1 MGNLTRKPDEI
12 LLNEL
17 EADTLVNSGAGAS
30 RELFIK
36 NTGTIK
42 LAGVE
47 KFIKGSTSVGTA
59 KTAVML
65 IKPLYP
71 AGGKNG
77 ESGFRVDIIHDV
89 NGEIADAMHNNKY
102 YDGFVEFLAA
112 ANGAY
117 VAFADAIDMTSQ
129 IVRAIK
135 SDVGGLVKA
144 TQIVPV
150 TVAAVYD
157 FTVKIPQLNK
167 SQRVQIGAAG
177 TISTV
182 KTAIDGGALAG
193 LVTVNTGSGQLE
205 SAYGFTVDVTSGL
218 TFPSYPKVSITGKDV
233 LPTFTVRMDKECGS
247 IESITEVDRV
257 TFTKK
262 DVARLFPIRPSMAG
276 TQPKNVALPGVEYN
290 KYVFSVFHDKA
301 YALDG
306 ANHVNGYRQVLHI
319 YVPKTIAEATNGANF
334 ENKLY
339 IFLNG
344 SGHDVTGLAHS

>member
-17 EADTLVNSGAGAS
+17 ESGTLVNSGAGAT

-42 LAGVE
+42 LSGVE

-77 ESGFRVDIIHDV
+77 ESGFRVDVIHDV
-89 NGEIADAMHNNKY
+89 NGEIKDAMHNNKY

-112 ANGAY
+112 ANGSF
-117 VAFADAIDMTSQ
+117 VAITDAIDMAGQ

-150 TVAAVYD
+150 SVSAVYD

-193 LVTVNTGSGQLE
+193 LINVNTASGQLE
-205 SAYGFTVDVTSGL
+205 SAYGFTVETTSGL
-218 TFPSYPKVSITGKDV
+218 TLSYPKVSITGKEV
-233 LPTFTVRMDKECGS
+233 LPTFTVRMEKECGS
-247 IESITEVDRV
+247 IESITDVDRV
-257 TFTKK
+257 TFTRK
-262 DVARLFPIRPSMAG
+262 DVARIFPIRPSMAG

-290 KYVFSVFHDKA
+290 KYVFLVFHDKA

-306 ANHVNGYRQVLHI
+306 ANHVNGFRQVLHI
-319 YVPKTIAEATNGANF
+319 YVPKTVAEATNGANF

-344 SGHDVTGLAHS
+344 SGHDVSGLAHS